1 MTYYS
6 CPRCGHWHDAAIRC
20 ELRIALDAYV
30 SLAGSAQAA
39 ADAAEMFAI
48 ALYRDRHRRR

>member
-20 ELRIALDAYV
+20 DPRISLDAYV
-30 SLAGSAQAA
+30 SIAGSAQAA
-39 ADAAEMFAI
+39 ADAAETFAL
-48 ALYRDRHRRR
+48 ALYRDRRRRP